1 MSDSNETVVKVRYE
15 PDTASLN
22 ASASEAGKA
31 IEAGIGKAS
40 PNVKINLNSQAIDVA
55 SNAIQSVHER
65 MKMLP
70 NISKTAENQMT
81 RAFEKVGEAMNK
93 LETGKISSDKFNQ
106 IFDNMVQ
113 YANEAVIKA
122 ENAIKGKTIQGPK
135 VKTPDSEVQKDAE
148 TTKQKIERYMKN
160 GVVKGPKVVIDE
172 VDTNPFE
179 SAMTSAFEA
188 IGQVV
193 GGKFMI
199 GLAKGIW
206 NNISKVGSEIL
217 DLKVQLQGMLGD
229 IEGKG
234 AFNYLADL
242 ASRVPGD
249 VTDMITAYRALVNQ
263 GIYPTEE
270 AMKNMTTFAISQG
283 QDVERLSQAI
293 TSAQMGQFV
302 RLKAFGVQV
311 SKNGDKLTVSFRGQ
325 TKTITNTKQA
335 ITDYVSSL
343 GAIPGMAELAEKR
356 MATLTGMQDK
366 FKDSMNLIKADIYEQ
381 INNSLA
387 PLFEK
392 FNKIV
397 EGIQKWVEA
406 NPQLATTITV
416 VVTATLA
423 LTGAIILLTGAIAVL
438 ETIGAP
444 VIAVIA
450 AIMAVIGAL
459 VFIVWDLYN
468 GIANGNSYILWAID
482 SFLEWAGVSWTV
494 QDAIDWITQTLDDMI
509 TFFNDTV
516 LPTWEIVWS
525 VMADIVSGI
534 LDWLGGYIGAAIEF
548 WVGLFTGNI
557 PKATQGFVSLAK
569 GIASIFVKIGAAAA
583 KLVAYILRI
592 FAKGVAQMADMVKDI
607 PILGDA
613 MAGLANF
620 ANKGANNIEGFS
632 LSMDGWADENSYG
645 AQIRGNRSANSGK
658 SRYQKPK
665 GDSKKNG
672 KLPGG
677 GQQSGAGNGS
687 GKNGGGKGK
696 DKGKGKGSGEDKDA
710 VDKATILAIEGIEDI
725 LKKMGYSL
733 EKKIDKADWFLAQ
746 KNAML
751 EMTMSKDKA
760 GILDNYYRFKEI
772 TGKSLTNN
780 SDSSRNTM
788 NFYIGGSQVSS
799 NKLNIKSNNTLED
812 IMNIGKKVNGG

>member
-1 MSDSNETVVKVRYE
+1 MSDSKETVVKVRYE

-31 IEAGIGKAS
+31 IEVGIGKAS

-55 SNAIQSVHER
+55 SNAIQSVHDR

-135 VKTPDSEVQKDAE
+135 VKTPDSETQKDAE

-206 NNISKVGSEIL
+206 NNISEVGAKIL
-217 DLKVQLQGMLGD
+217 DLKIQLQGMLGD
-229 IEGKG
+229 IDGEG
-234 AFNYLADL
+234 AFNFLAEM
-242 ASRVPGD
+242 AGRVPGD
-249 VTDMITAYRALVNQ
+249 VKDMVEAYRNLVNQ
-263 GIYPTEE
+263 GIYPTEKAFE
-270 AMKNMTTFAISQG
+270 NLTTFAASQG
-283 QDVERLSQAI
+283 KEVAHLSQAV
-293 TSAQMGQFV
+293 TSASLGHFV
-302 RLKAFGVQV
+302 MMKQYGVQM
-311 SKNGDKLTVSFRGQ
+311 SKNGNKIIASFRGQ
-325 TKTITNTKQA
+325 TTTIANTKEAITNYMA
-335 ITDYVSSL
+335 SL
-343 GAIPGMAELAEKR
+343 GELPGMAELAAKR

-397 EGIQKWVEA
+397 DSIQKWVEA

-444 VIAVIA
+444 VIAVIV

-557 PKATQGFVSLAK
+557 PRAAAGFAALAK
-569 GIASIFVKIGAAAA
+569 GVGAIFAKIGQAAA
-583 KLVAYILRI
+583 KLVAYIIRI
-592 FAKGVAQMADMVKDI
+592 FANLWTKMAEKTKGI
-607 PILGDA
+607 PIIGDMFA
-613 MAGLANF
+613 GAAGMANS
-620 ANKGANNIEGFS
+620 GANSIEGYS
-632 LSMDGWADENSYG
+632 NDLG
-645 AQIRGNRSANSGK
+645 AYYDANNFGTQVNRNRANNSGK
-658 SRYQKPK
+658 SRFQKPK
-665 GDSKKNG
+665 GNTNKNSG
-672 KLPGG
+672 IKDRAGG
-677 GQQSGAGNGS
+677 SGAGNGS

-696 DKGKGKGSGEDKDA
+696 DKGKGNGEDKDA

-751 EMTMSKDKA
+751 EMTMSKDKT

-780 SDSSRNTM
+780 SDSSRNIM
-788 NFYIGGSQVSS
+788 NFYIGGSQVSG